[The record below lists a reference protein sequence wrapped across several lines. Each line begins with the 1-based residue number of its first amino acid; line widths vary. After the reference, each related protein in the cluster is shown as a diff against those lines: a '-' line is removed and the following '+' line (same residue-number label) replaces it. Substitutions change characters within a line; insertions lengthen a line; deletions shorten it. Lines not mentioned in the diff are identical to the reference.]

1 MAGAKTDILARFEL
15 KETGEGI
22 PAECPLLI
30 SPSDSLA
37 MKRMSDPAYGGPFTP
52 GSFCLVDSF
61 SFDVQLLDKE
71 SAEHKMRVQKS
82 IAEDVVGEG
91 DVEESK
97 LDKSVSKGFNPASQ
111 EFALWRMPPDDDRSN
126 GRNAL
131 QNFSAKAGD
140 FSLKRRVDSAS
151 PKLFEMCCGQLPLA
165 YVSIIKRTM
174 APARGGGGSGTGAM
188 EAISFLRLDFSDV
201 MVIGVDWSDGDIL
214 EETCKLQARSLA
226 LRYMAQDANGKLS
239 AVEGYIWQPAV
250 AGKAIAKPKN

>member
-1 MAGAKTDILARFEL
+1 LARFEL

-37 MKRMSDPAYGGPFTP
+37 LKRVSDPAYGGPFTAN
-52 GSFCLVDSF
+52 SFCLVDSF

-82 IAEDVVGEG
+82 IAEDVVGDGE
-91 DVEESK
+91 VEDSK
-97 LDKSVSKGFNPASQ
+97 LEKSVSKGFNASSQ

-131 QNFSAKAGD
+131 QNFSAKAGE

-174 APARGGGGSGTGAM
+174 APARGGGGAGSGAM

-214 EETCKLQARSLA
+214 EETCKFQARSLA

-250 AGKAIAKPKN
+250 AGKAVAKPKN